1 AQQQAA
7 LPPPK
12 AVAPPPAAPSAVAK
26 LPAPPPAQPAVQPA
40 PQPAKPAAT
49 PAVTGGSGSWRIQL
63 ASVRSEGEAASE
75 WKRIAGRYPDALGGL
90 SFQVAKVDLG
100 EKGVFYRVQGAG
112 ADETRAKS
120 ICAQLRAQNTGCVV
134 VRP

>member
-1 AQQQAA
+1 M
-7 LPPPK
+7 
-12 AVAPPPAAPSAVAK
+12 
-26 LPAPPPAQPAVQPA
+26 
-40 PQPAKPAAT
+40 
-49 PAVTGGSGSWRIQL
+49 
-63 ASVRSEGEAASE
+63 RSETEAASE
-75 WKRIAGRYPDALGGL
+75 WRRIAGRYPDALGGL

-100 EKGVFYRVQGAG
+100 EKGIFYRVQGSG